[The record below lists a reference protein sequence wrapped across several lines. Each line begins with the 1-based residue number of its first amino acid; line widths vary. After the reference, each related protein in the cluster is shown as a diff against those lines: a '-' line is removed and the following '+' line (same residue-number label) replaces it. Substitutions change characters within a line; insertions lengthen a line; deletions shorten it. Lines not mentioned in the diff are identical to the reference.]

1 MLNIILGGQMSGSDS
16 SLLLLILSI
25 MVILFIGQKIVPL
38 AKKFIHERFV
48 H

>member
-1 MLNIILGGQMSGSDS
+1 MLIIILGGLRAGDDI

-38 AKKFIHERFV
+38 AKKFIHEKFV